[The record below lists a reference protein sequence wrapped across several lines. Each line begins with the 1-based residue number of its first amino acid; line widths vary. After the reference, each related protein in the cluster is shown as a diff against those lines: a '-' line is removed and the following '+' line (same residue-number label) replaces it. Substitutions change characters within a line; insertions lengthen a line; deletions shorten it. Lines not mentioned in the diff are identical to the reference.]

1 MTTETNHSDTEE
13 LLVYVEFEDSID
25 IQQYKNI
32 NVLGINEKTPIVQM
46 DDAFFSGKNQMFKFS
61 ELVLLL
67 YKNYHKTS
75 ISECTL
81 TSLLMQVKMTYHYIQ
96 S

>member
-46 DDAFFSGKNQMFKFS
+46 DDAFFSGKNQMLKFS
-61 ELVLLL
+61 E
-67 YKNYHKTS
+67 
-75 ISECTL
+75 
-81 TSLLMQVKMTYHYIQ
+81 
-96 S
+96 